1 MSPAPMSIAHELAS
15 LQGAEVLVLGDIL
28 LDRYIA
34 GEVQRVSPEAPVP
47 VVLERERR
55 VTLGGA
61 ANVAANVAALGA
73 RATLIG
79 RIGDDDEGREVVRL
93 LDDLGVDHH
102 LVVTPGS
109 PTATKVRVLASGQ
122 QIVRIDNELV
132 TSTVPEEH
140 PAILD
145 QVDRFL
151 SGGPGR
157 ALVLA
162 DYAKGF
168 LANQLIGA
176 VIDAAR
182 RSNVPVVTD
191 PKGRD
196 LSRYSGSTVI
206 KPNLA
211 EARDASG
218 ALDAGPPNSGEEIS
232 ALATSTLA
240 ASAAD
245 NVVLSCSSAG
255 VAVVGSSSPDL
266 VRFDARAREVA
277 DVSGAGD
284 TLVALTALG
293 LAAALP
299 LLRAVE
305 IANLAAGAVCGKV
318 GTATLTATELLAV
331 TGADAGSHPTGRSAK
346 VLAGRE
352 EAARIGAQY
361 ADEDRRLVF
370 ANGCFD
376 LLHAGHVHLLER
388 ARSLGDALMVA
399 LNTDAS
405 VRRLKESGRPIQSED
420 DRCEIMAALACVDFV
435 VLFDE
440 DTPLD
445 LINAVRPRVLVKGD
459 DYEADAVVGAREVT
473 GWGGEVALV
482 ARLDGR
488 STTRIVEAGR
498 PDGSSGPAP
507 AE

>member
-1 MSPAPMSIAHELAS
+1 MSIAHELAR
-15 LQGAEVLVLGDIL
+15 LQAAEVLVLGDVL
-28 LDRYIA
+28 LDRYVA
-34 GEVQRVSPEAPVP
+34 GEVERVSPEAPVP
-47 VVLERERR
+47 VVLEHSRR
-55 VTLGGA
+55 TTLGGA

-73 RATLIG
+73 RATLVG
-79 RIGDDDEGREVVRL
+79 RIGDDDDGREVTRL
-93 LDDLGVDHH
+93 LDGLGVDHH

-109 PTATKVRVLASGQ
+109 PTATKVRVLAGGQ

-132 TSTVPEEH
+132 IWTATEEH
-140 PAILD
+140 PAILE
-145 QVDRFL
+145 QIDRFL
-151 SGGPGR
+151 SAPAGR
-157 ALVLA
+157 GVVLA

-168 LANQLIGA
+168 LAAELVGA

-182 RSNVPVVTD
+182 RSHVPVVTD

-211 EARDASG
+211 EARDATG
-218 ALDAGPPNSGEEIS
+218 VPDASRPTGGEEIS
-232 ALATSTLA
+232 ALAASTLA
-240 ASAAD
+240 ASGAD
-245 NVVLSCSSAG
+245 NVVLSCSAAG
-255 VAVVGSSSPDL
+255 VAVVGSSSPGVVHL
-266 VRFDARAREVA
+266 AARAREVA

-293 LAAALP
+293 LAAGLP

-318 GTATLTATELLAV
+318 GTATLSATELLAV

-346 VLAGRE
+346 VLADRE
-352 EAARIGAQY
+352 EAARIGTQY
-361 ADEDRRLVF
+361 ASEDRRLVL

-376 LLHAGHVHLLER
+376 LLHAGHIHLLGR

-399 LNTDAS
+399 LNSDAS
-405 VRRLKESGRPIQSED
+405 VRRLKGHGRPVQTED

-435 VLFDE
+435 VVFDE

-445 LINAVRPRVLVKGD
+445 LITAVRPHVLVKGS
-459 DYEADAVVGAREVT
+459 DYDADAVVGAKEVT

-482 ARLDGR
+482 SILDGR
-488 STTRIVEAGR
+488 STTRIVEAHRPGGGR
-498 PDGSSGPAP
+498 GAAP